1 MPELLFWQKAS
12 PTFTSL
18 DTKNTAIMNS
28 SFSNTFF
35 SLLSVVA
42 ISASNATAKLVAW
55 YPLDESPAAA
65 LPVTENIS
73 GNDASLIGY
82 DADPVVSYVTRG
94 VSSARQNLGLA
105 YQFDKDNTIPAGGG
119 FNLGAAAAVQPT
131 DQFTIAFFFQPQTF
145 NLFDRFFETLV
156 GNNNAQQGMRID
168 TGAAGNRVR
177 ALVRS
182 AAAGN
187 TNFTHPT
194 ALKNDGTWYFFA
206 FRYDSTGP
214 DPFRLTLIEM
224 NSDPVDEAAITS
236 ATSAAPTLNTG
247 AMSFPHEGN
256 SLVGVELLGA
266 DNPNNFGGI
275 IDEFAIFDNSD
286 GNGVLSDAQLLDVF
300 NYGPSG
306 VELISSF
313 TTDLASASP
322 GNPATLSWVVDDSL
336 DSLVL
341 DDGNGGTVDLLP
353 LTTAGE
359 GSTAVTPA
367 ESTTY
372 MVRAVK
378 GDAANVSTIRILA
391 GAAPEIA
398 SFSSSDG
405 LISSGSPV
413 DLTWS
418 VAGAD
423 SLSLDPDGID
433 VTGRTTINLTPV
445 ETTNYVLRATNGFG
459 TSTAMVSVEVIDGPV
474 PVHRYVSSILGEVNE
489 SIWNDLVGDRDWGF
503 TGGLL
508 GDPLNPPS
516 ANTNIMAPY
525 TTVLADGS
533 NGASAGTFQYNQF
546 SAEIWFRPG
555 ELTADHQVLFET
567 GGGQNGLGAL
577 ITDTNIRLIGS
588 TLNVRNLDVTIS
600 TVGLNLADFI
610 QLVITNDADADLFT
624 ASLRDTLG
632 NVRSV
637 SEDTDV
643 TVGGNGAGLFTW
655 ASVNLGVSPNDLG
668 GRTELPDASPAG
680 LTGFSGEI
688 GIVNIYDQILDDTAI
703 GEAFDLVATIGQAPD
718 GLAVTAISFD
728 DDTNQLT
735 LTWNSIN
742 GQSYLVEF
750 SSSLE
755 DETWFELDDP
765 IVAVSDETTQV
776 FGLPPNLSKLFFR
789 VVVATP

>member
-1 MPELLFWQKAS
+1 MLMKTCFNK
-12 PTFTSL
+12 SL
-18 DTKNTAIMNS
+18 MAAIS
-28 SFSNTFF
+28 G
-35 SLLSVVA
+35 VA
-42 ISASNATAKLVAW
+42 IFGSSLSAKLVAW
-55 YPLDESPAAA
+55 YPLDESPSAP
-65 LPVTENIS
+65 LPVTENIAA
-73 GNDASLIGY
+73 NDASLIGY
-82 DADPVVSYVTRG
+82 DPDPGLSYVTRG
-94 VSSARQNLGLA
+94 VPSARPNLGLA
-105 YQFDKDNTIPAGGG
+105 YLLEKDDTLVPPVGGG
-119 FNLGAAAAVQPT
+119 FNLGAASAVQPT

-145 NLFDRFFETLV
+145 GPFDRFFETLV

-194 ALKNDGTWYFFA
+194 VLKNDGTWYFFA
-206 FRYDSTGP
+206 FRYDSTGL

-247 AMSFPHEGN
+247 AMSFPHAGN
-256 SLVGVELLGA
+256 SLVGVELPGA
-266 DNPNNFGGI
+266 NNPNNFNGI

-286 GNGVLSDAQLLDVF
+286 GSGVLSDAQLLGVF
-300 NYGPSG
+300 NFGPSG

-313 TTDLASASP
+313 MTDVASASP
-322 GNPATLSWVVDDSL
+322 ENPATMSWVVDDSL

-353 LTTAGE
+353 FTTAGE

-372 MVRAVK
+372 TVRAVK

-489 SIWNDLVGDRDWGF
+489 SIWNDLVGDRDWNF

-508 GDPLNPPS
+508 GDPLDPPS

-525 TTVLADGS
+525 TTALTDGS

-546 SAEIWFRPG
+546 SVEIWFRPG

-577 ITDTNIRLIGS
+577 ITDTNVRLIGS

-600 TVGLNLADFI
+600 TGGLNLADFI

-624 ASLRDTLG
+624 ASLRDTFG

-637 SEDTDV
+637 SEATDV

-655 ASVNLGVSPNDLG
+655 ASGNLGVSPSDLG

-688 GIVNIYDQILDDTAI
+688 GIVNIYDQVLDDTAI
-703 GEAFDLVATIGQAPD
+703 GEAFDRVATIGQAPE